1 MLNKVKRI
9 GANPLEAARMAED
22 EAVAEEEL
30 KQKKDNKEKNK
41 RIMEKNF
48 ETSILETTIIQLGAL
63 LALGFGEAGSE
74 IIAKNMNKDGAVNP
88 MIPGRKIMAIFGFVA
103 IRNFINATEALEGLV
118 MIYANEI
125 ADIVHRVCDR
135 HHGAANKNLGDCF
148 LMVWKFKDD
157 EFIRLNDSDEVKVKN
172 LKVVK
177 NYADQAVVAFLK
189 TMAVS
194 KKLSNYGNM
203 ASLIE

>member
-1 MLNKVKRI
+1 
-9 GANPLEAARMAED
+9 
-22 EAVAEEEL
+22 
-30 KQKKDNKEKNK
+30 
-41 RIMEKNF
+41 
-48 ETSILETTIIQLGAL
+48 
-63 LALGFGEAGSE
+63 
-74 IIAKNMNKDGAVNP
+74 

-194 KKLSNYGNM
+194 KKLSNYGN
-203 ASLIE
+203 I